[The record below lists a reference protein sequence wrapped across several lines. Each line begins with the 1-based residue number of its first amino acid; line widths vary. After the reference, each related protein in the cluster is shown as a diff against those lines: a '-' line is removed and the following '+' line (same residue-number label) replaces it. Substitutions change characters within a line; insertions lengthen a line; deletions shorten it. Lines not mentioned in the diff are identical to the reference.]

1 MQGNGW
7 KSWVLGVVPGLVM
20 VGCAGPTMT
29 VPADVSKVSQQI
41 LITERSS
48 FSGALADESFV
59 MGDYKVTDVDRDWNS
74 GSSFSVGGY
83 GSSNTVGGY
92 TYGFETA
99 DGKLSGTC
107 ATAVK
112 EKGASI
118 KGFSI
123 GSQNAS
129 VGCECTGDGGGAKVT
144 LESRNND
151 EYGGELQVRGGSY
164 QVKAI
169 YEREGGW
176 SDGKPSGYRVDG
188 DAPVGAVD
196 VLKPGKVWLANSV
209 ESAERAELACIF
221 AGLLLY
227 QPPTDK

>member
-1 MQGNGW
+1 MKRNGRRMRMGI
-7 KSWVLGVVPGLVM
+7 VLGLVVT
-20 VGCAGPTMT
+20 GCAGPTMT
-29 VPADVSKVSQQI
+29 VPADVSKVSEAIQ
-41 LITERSS
+41 ITERSS
-48 FSGALADESFV
+48 MSGALVDESFV
-59 MGDYKVTDVDRDWNS
+59 MGPYKVVDVDRDWNS

-92 TYGFETA
+92 TYGFDT
-99 DGKLSGTC
+99 DGGKLSGTC

-112 EKGASI
+112 DKSASFGGI
-118 KGFSI
+118 AI

-129 VGCECTGDGGGAKVT
+129 VGCECKAEGGGVKVT
-144 LESRNND
+144 LESHNDD
-151 EYGGELQVRGGSY
+151 EYGGALESSGGTY
-164 QVKAI
+164 QINAI

-188 DAPVGAVD
+188 DGPIGAVD
-196 VLKPGKVWLANSV
+196 VLKPGKVWLARHV
-209 ESAERAELACIF
+209 EVAQRAELACIF